1 MSVYMEPGGG
11 SRRALDTLFFVAYV
25 WGCAIFAVVFYGVDS
40 VNREGEIDLDNRENF
55 QWLHGAGWRIIYQ
68 WVPEMYKHVRDNY
81 NTEFKSRTR
90 FQFLVVFVVVNF
102 AMSSF
107 PFVMGEFPSVLLFI
121 FLANVAMYL
130 GFYVA
135 MKRLA
140 KERLTW
146 PPLVFSILAALFMA
160 PALYFFQAEV
170 KKTGDGP
177 DAAALSKDHNQ
188 ECFVDPGLNY
198 FDNHDVW
205 HFLSSF
211 GLFFSLSFLLTLDD
225 DIADEDQDNIQV
237 W

>member
-1 MSVYMEPGGG
+1 M
-11 SRRALDTLFFVAYV
+11 
-25 WGCAIFAVVFYGVDS
+25 
-40 VNREGEIDLDNRENF
+40 
-55 QWLHGAGWRIIYQ
+55 
-68 WVPEMYKHVRDNY
+68 
-81 NTEFKSRTR
+81 
-90 FQFLVVFVVVNF
+90 VVNF

-146 PPLVFSILAALFMA
+146 PPLVFSIMAALFMA

-198 FDNHDVW
+198 FDNRDVW
-205 HFLSSF
+205 PFLSSF